1 MSTAP
6 LPIETAPKPH
16 SRSDSGIANMNTTGI
31 SQSAARLED
40 LLHSM
45 HAFSLN
51 NSNND
56 SNDVSPVTPMSPGDT
71 PSYNNNNNYNN
82 NNINNFHHSSTTPLA
97 VPMHRSR
104 SATRMVAVG
113 CSAPLAEL
121 QGSSASLSGYL
132 HKLHAAHEDTWKLRF
147 VLLTQE
153 DGHLYL
159 FKTNSPTALPITF
172 LPLVA
177 CSGTLETQLNGE
189 TAYMLRVQGD
199 GRTAEGMLVKRTWV
213 LQCPDETTLSL
224 WLRSISRFLDH
235 KNLVA
240 RTVAAAAMV
249 AMTSPTVILGTSPLN
264 LHHHAY
270 SSPPSH
276 AFMDQRSLTGPKP
289 FVVARSSSKYSVD
302 SFMTDGSSPPSLYAR
317 SSVGGGE
324 SLMEAQRMHDL
335 MLLQR
340 EAEDRELAE
349 MDARFQREMAE
360 HKAASMQAAAAGLAR
375 PKSVASDK
383 SDEKKKAN
391 AEKNKQKILAQIAA
405 GYISI

>member
-6 LPIETAPKPH
+6 LPLHTAPKPH
-16 SRSDSGIANMNTTGI
+16 ARSDSGIASMGTTTGTGM

-45 HAFSLN
+45 HAFSV
-51 NSNND
+51 D
-56 SNDVSPVTPMSPGDT
+56 DDVSPVTPMSPAD
-71 PSYNNNNNYNN
+71 PSHALPS
-82 NNINNFHHSSTTPLA
+82 NISSSTAPLC
-97 VPMHRSR
+97 VPMRRSR

-132 HKLHAAHEDTWKLRF
+132 HKLHAAHEDSWKLRF

-172 LPLVA
+172 LPLDA
-177 CSGTLETQLNGE
+177 CSGTLETQPNGE

-199 GRTAEGMLVKRTWV
+199 GRTAEGMLVKRSWI

-224 WLRSISRFLDH
+224 WLRSISRILDH

-240 RTVAAAAMV
+240 RTAAAMAAAAM
-249 AMTSPTVILGTSPLN
+249 TSPTTVILGTSPLN
-264 LHHHAY
+264 IHHHAY
-270 SSPPSH
+270 SSSPH
-276 AFMDQRSLTGPKP
+276 AFIDQQQQQQRSLKQPY
-289 FVVARSSSKYSVD
+289 VVARSSSKYSMD

-317 SSVGGGE
+317 SSVGGE
-324 SLMEAQRMHDL
+324 SLMEAQRMHEM
-335 MLLQR
+335 MLLQK

-349 MDARFQREMAE
+349 MDARFHKEMAE
-360 HKAASMQAAAAGLAR
+360 HKAMQAAAAAR

>member
-1 MSTAP
+1 MSAAP
-6 LPIETAPKPH
+6 LPDIETAPKQPH
-16 SRSDSGIANMNTTGI
+16 SRSDSGIASIAAAGSVAM

-45 HAFSLN
+45 HDFSLN
-51 NSNND
+51 D
-56 SNDVSPVTPMSPGDT
+56 DVSPVTPMSPGDT
-71 PSYNNNNNYNN
+71 TPITNNVY
-82 NNINNFHHSSTTPLA
+82 SSTTPVC
-97 VPMHRSR
+97 VPMRRSR

-224 WLRSISRFLDH
+224 WLRSISRILDH

-240 RTVAAAAMV
+240 RTAAAMAATSIA
-249 AMTSPTVILGTSPLN
+249 AMNTASPNVILGTSPLN

-270 SSPPSH
+270 SSPPH
-276 AFMDQRSLTGPKP
+276 AFMDQRSLSFTAPKP
-289 FVVARSSSKYSVD
+289 YVVARSSSKYSVD

-324 SLMEAQRMHDL
+324 SLMEAHQRMHEL

-340 EAEDRELAE
+340 VEAEERELAE

-360 HKAASMQAAAAGLAR
+360 HKAASMQASSR
-375 PKSVASDK
+375 PKSAASDK